1 LQQTAHPSA
10 PAPLRDQSHKS
21 ITSPAEHPPLA
32 DLCANVQSSFDR
44 LAIFAEQHDLSYSVA
59 AFYVLIGSLN
69 ILPLDGGRMVFQPV
83 SPARI
88 AKVAH
93 MEPKTV
99 SRWCSQ
105 LAERGLLQRKRGA
118 YSVERLADWY
128 VLAGCMQTVR
138 LPPLPGLTPEPEPA
152 AALGPQTMA
161 PDALTSTGWNETS
174 AA

>member
-1 LQQTAHPSA
+1 LRQTHLQA
-10 PAPLRDQSHKS
+10 PAPHCDDSHKP
-21 ITSPAEHPPLA
+21 IAPAADPPPLA

-59 AFYVLIGSLN
+59 AFYVLVGSLN

-88 AKVAH
+88 ARVAH

-138 LPPLPGLTPEPEPA
+138 LPPLPGLTPEPDPVA
-152 AALGPQTMA
+152 AMGPQSMS
-161 PDALTSTGWNETS
+161 PSILTSSGWNESST
-174 AA
+174 A

>member
-1 LQQTAHPSA
+1 MRQTHLQA
-10 PAPLRDQSHKS
+10 PAPHRDDSHKP
-21 ITSPAEHPPLA
+21 IALAADPPPLA

-59 AFYVLIGSLN
+59 AFYVLVGSLN

-138 LPPLPGLTPEPEPA
+138 LPPLPGLTPEPDSVA
-152 AALGPQTMA
+152 AMGAQNMA
-161 PDALTSTGWNETS
+161 PSILTSPGWNESST
-174 AA
+174 A

>member
-1 LQQTAHPSA
+1 MQQA
-10 PAPLRDQSHKS
+10 
-21 ITSPAEHPPLA
+21 TSKDDSLEPISLAANPPPLA

-59 AFYVLIGSLN
+59 AFYVLVGSLN
-69 ILPLDGGRMVFQPV
+69 ILPLDGGRMIFQPA

-118 YSVERLADWY
+118 YSIERLGDWY
-128 VLAGCMQTVR
+128 VLAGCMQTVP
-138 LPPLPGLTPEPEPA
+138 LPPLPGFTSQSPIVA
-152 AALGPQTMA
+152 A
-161 PDALTSTGWNETS
+161 PDVWS
-174 AA
+174 ATIAFADEAGAG